1 MTQDRH
7 YYRML
12 KDRDLTIIA
21 SERFTTDLELVLLE
35 RLESLIG
42 VDEQLEAAKA
52 EIEEMTASREYWR
65 IEATDAQDALEALQ
79 AQLEAQ

>member
-1 MTQDRH
+1 MTNDRH

-35 RLESLIG
+35 RLESLID
-42 VDEQLEAAKA
+42 VEDQLDAAQA
-52 EIEEMTASREYWR
+52 EILELTASRDHWQA
-65 IEATDAQDALEALQ
+65 EANTLQ
-79 AQLEAQ
+79 AQLEAK